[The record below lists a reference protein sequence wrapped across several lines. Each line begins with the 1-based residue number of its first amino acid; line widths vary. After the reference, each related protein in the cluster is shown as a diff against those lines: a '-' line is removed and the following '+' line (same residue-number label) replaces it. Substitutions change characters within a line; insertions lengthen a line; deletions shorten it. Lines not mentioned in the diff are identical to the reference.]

1 MAVLVA
7 RKVYLRQLQVPRI
20 GEFDWIEILVL
31 KKKIFS
37 NFRHSQYSSYA
48 SPWPATWSA
57 SSSSRSTGCSLR
69 RAPTSG
75 CSTFGTRVS
84 SVLCQPEIRSS
95 DVLQASYQSKSP
107 YLFIIRHSPPD
118 VKCPNY
124 VHYSIIRKLFS
135 PLEKGICLP
144 TVFLWL
150 LFVYIEA
157 AIRLK
162 EYKFHFDTKNLPF
175 HLDLCRPFAAHWWV

>member
-1 MAVLVA
+1 MHRPDQWHDLLPLHPGPLAVLCGEH
-7 RKVYLRQLQVPRI
+7 LRLGAVRLAHGWVQCCVSQRSDHQMCYKPRI
-20 GEFDWIEILVL
+20 RANHPI
-31 KKKIFS
+31 
-37 NFRHSQYSSYA
+37 YSSYM
-48 SPWPATWSA
+48 SQ
-57 SSSSRSTGCSLR
+57 SS
-69 RAPTSG
+69 
-75 CSTFGTRVS
+75 
-84 SVLCQPEIRSS
+84 
-95 DVLQASYQSKSP
+95 
-107 YLFIIRHSPPD
+107 PD

-124 VHYSIIRKLFS
+124 VHCSIIRKLFS